1 MRIEDSECRVAEGRE
16 KSELEVVENRPSV
29 MLVVS
34 YLAFPGGKLE
44 DYADVCDNDKTI
56 HLVSEEPISTCAVA

>member
-16 KSELEVVENRPSV
+16 KSELEVVLNRPSV

-34 YLAFPGGKLE
+34 YLAANWKIMQMFATTTRQSILSAKSPH
-44 DYADVCDNDKTI
+44 VP
-56 HLVSEEPISTCAVA
+56 VP

>member
-16 KSELEVVENRPSV
+16 KSGLEAVENRPSV

-34 YLAFPGGKLE
+34 YLRIRGGKLE
-44 DYADVCDNDKTI
+44 DYADATRQSILSAKSPHVP
-56 HLVSEEPISTCAVA
+56 VP